1 MDVVEWRQKVCV
13 SRLHSLGDAQEM
25 LTKLSSMLGSTSIVD
40 LQQSW
45 KEVVTGYITEQGVPS
60 DLALRSRSTSSP
72 LKSRALTSMRI
83 VDLLKTSRSWHSLV
97 LLVGI
102 RPGDFLQLY
111 NHESE
116 RYRMPVAPIQRQAPL
131 DSDVEDPQNN
141 VHHPQSSHPPSHLPP
156 RNLTESPGAGV
167 RTPDSAPTGVNS
179 IPVGSVDFPSNA
191 PVHDDDDDWSI
202 SSSRAFPR
210 GWSPAMDTFLQ
221 GMGFDNH
228 CSLPSTDSLEPDS
241 TPADLENMGCNRRCS
256 FPSTDLLEQDHT
268 TANMGFDSRYS
279 LPSTDSLEQDYTPA
293 DIEDIAAWLNRYC
306 AENMSVQDPLLPS
319 PFINVYFQLTQAER
333 TALDTLSTLNP
344 DWIRV
349 YLSDLGL

>member
-1 MDVVEWRQKVCV
+1 
-13 SRLHSLGDAQEM
+13 
-25 LTKLSSMLGSTSIVD
+25 
-40 LQQSW
+40 
-45 KEVVTGYITEQGVPS
+45 
-60 DLALRSRSTSSP
+60 
-72 LKSRALTSMRI
+72 
-83 VDLLKTSRSWHSLV
+83 
-97 LLVGI
+97 
-102 RPGDFLQLY
+102 
-111 NHESE
+111 
-116 RYRMPVAPIQRQAPL
+116 
-131 DSDVEDPQNN
+131 
-141 VHHPQSSHPPSHLPP
+141 
-156 RNLTESPGAGV
+156 
-167 RTPDSAPTGVNS
+167 
-179 IPVGSVDFPSNA
+179 
-191 PVHDDDDDWSI
+191 
-202 SSSRAFPR
+202 
-210 GWSPAMDTFLQ
+210 MDTFLQ

-241 TPADLENMGCNRRCS
+241 TPADLENMGCNSRCS
-256 FPSTDLLEQDHT
+256 FPSTDLLEQDHTTANMGFDSRYSLPSTDLLEQDHT